1 MIPLQ
6 GKKLSQSKGY
16 VRPKK
21 TITEMLTVGS
31 EEMMEKLKGY
41 EEVPETDICY
51 IPLGSHIR
59 YISFDKKKRREVFR
73 LGGSVIK
80 IAKDYLVLRGA
91 ENLEFSVQRYIFN
104 DKGDV
109 IYITRFFKK
118 GKGGSEMPTN
128 KEMEASLQKTFDI
141 IEKQYDII
149 EKQKQ
154 ELMMMKK
161 EFNKMQQQKK
171 K

>member
-1 MIPLQ
+1 MQQQP
-6 GKKLSQSKGY
+6 GKRLAQSKNY

-41 EEVPETDICY
+41 EEIPETDICY
-51 IPLGSHIR
+51 IPLGSHVR

-73 LGGSVIK
+73 LGGSVVR
-80 IAKDYLVLRGA
+80 IAKEYLVLRGA
-91 ENLEFSVQRYIFN
+91 ENLEFSAQRYIYN

-109 IYITRFFKK
+109 VYATRFFKK
-118 GKGGSEMPTN
+118 GKQTDLPSN
-128 KEMEASLQKTFDI
+128 KEMQDSLEKTFDI